1 MTSNEPIKYAWQSF
15 AEKIMPN
22 VPINSPPYRH
32 MKNAFFSGAFVV
44 IRIIQEIGDNEEISE
59 DRGVEIL
66 ELIKQ
71 DVDSYLQELKQR
83 QVEKN

>member
-1 MTSNEPIKYAWQSF
+1 MLSNEPIKSAWQSF
-15 AEKIMPN
+15 AEKTMPQ
-22 VPINSPPYRH
+22 VPVNSPQYRH

-44 IRIIQEIGDNEEISE
+44 ITIAEQIGNDEISE

-66 ELIKQ
+66 ESIKQ
-71 DVDSYLQELKQR
+71 DVDSYIRDLKKR